1 MKRLLIKKLLLL
13 LAVAV
18 GACGSPRT
26 LTLEERPADRV
37 AVPTSSLHYRDYDSA
52 DALAQ
57 ALRWTEG
64 APVWISAHRGAPP
77 HGLPENSLEAFENAL
92 NHGPALIETD
102 VRRTADGALVLLHDE
117 TLDRTTTGTGRLD
130 ATTFAQLRRVRLV
143 ADSVVTPYRVPTL
156 AEALAWA
163 EGRAVLL
170 LDVKRDVPAAELVAA
185 IRQAGAADR
194 VAVITYSLE
203 DHARLAAL
211 APELVVSA
219 TVETEEDLDA
229 LVASGL
235 DLDRVIAWTGVGA
248 PDPAVVAQLHAL
260 GVRAQA
266 GAFGAIDNA
275 ARDQASPD
283 PYRVL
288 LDTGADV
295 IASDRIALA
304 GLAARQASRARRR

>member
-1 MKRLLIKKLLLL
+1 MRRLLLL

-26 LTLEERPADRV
+26 LSLEERPADRV
-37 AVPTSSLHYRDYDSA
+37 AVPTSSLHYRDYASA

-57 ALRWTEG
+57 AMRWAEG

-77 HGLPENSLEAFENAL
+77 RGLPENSLEAFEYAL
-92 NHGPALIETD
+92 NHTPALIETD
-102 VRRTADGALVLLHDE
+102 VRRTKDGVLVLMHDE

-130 ATTFAQLRRVRLV
+130 DTMFGALRRLRLV
-143 ADSVVTPYRVPTL
+143 ADSVVTPYRVPAL

-163 EGRAVLL
+163 EGRAVLM
-170 LDVKRDVPAAELVAA
+170 LDVKRDVPYSELIPA

-219 TVETEEDLDA
+219 TVETEQDLDA

-235 DLDRVIAWTGVGA
+235 DLDRVIAWTGVGV
-248 PDPAVVAQLHAL
+248 PDSAVVARLHAL
-260 GVRAQA
+260 GIRAQA

-275 ARDQASPD
+275 ARDAASPA
-283 PYRVL
+283 PYQTL
-288 LDTGADV
+288 LNTGADV
-295 IASDRIALA
+295 IASDRVALA
-304 GLAARQASRARRR
+304 GLAARQATRARRR